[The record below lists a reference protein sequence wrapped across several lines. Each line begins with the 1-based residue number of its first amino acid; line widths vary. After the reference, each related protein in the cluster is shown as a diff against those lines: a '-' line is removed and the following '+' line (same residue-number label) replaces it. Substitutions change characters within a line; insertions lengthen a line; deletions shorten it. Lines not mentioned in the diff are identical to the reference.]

1 MESSEKTPAPVAR
14 TRLDRLFVTWLSHK
28 STQDYLV
35 RELKRVLA
43 KDDSGVVTS
52 SRQQTSSPSR
62 DDARSTSPSTPPV
75 GLSPRSSR
83 RSRNNSLTAKSTRKL
98 SSAKSKDAKAK
109 VTVSPPPPSL
119 EIPPFYF
126 PFGKPTGENRLGLL
140 KDVHKTF
147 KSFPKG
153 VASLEDFNAVVKVL
167 PVHKEHHCRVCTCPS
182 ILCSYAVC
190 VQICCTVLSRMSCIE
205 MGDPRMYVCSSIVQ
219 LCSVHDSNI
228 YNIRVLQP
236 II

>member
-153 VASLEDFNAVVKVL
+153 VASLEDFSAVVKVL
-167 PVHKEHHCRVCTCPS
+167 PVHREHHCCVCTCPS

-205 MGDPRMYVCSSIVQ
+205 MGDPRMC
-219 LCSVHDSNI
+219 
-228 YNIRVLQP
+228 VLQ
-236 II
+236 